1 MNHDHESLAAPAGDV
16 PGIAP
21 VGRVLASVANS
32 DLSAA
37 EALLGRVCLP
47 AAEELG
53 LLLRDK
59 AGAWRQK
66 NIATTLSR
74 SKDKLEQA
82 AVEGRRAPPRL
93 IMESLNHASWTEDGQ
108 VQEMWAGLLVSSCT
122 DGGTDDSNWIF
133 ISLLRELTPMQ
144 ARILRY
150 ACETAQKVVFP
161 DGLIGAEPLR
171 CDSAIVCKL
180 ANCDD
185 VHRIDRELDH
195 LRTLG
200 LLQSGF
206 DSFSPVTTAG
216 GGLEADL
223 QPTGLAL
230 HMYVRTQGSRRTP
243 NEFFAVPQPLG
254 EAQVEPP
261 LQ

>member
-1 MNHDHESLAAPAGDV
+1 MDHDHESRAAPADDL

-21 VGRVLASVANS
+21 VGPALASVTDS
-32 DLSAA
+32 DLRAA
-37 EALLGRVCLP
+37 EAVLGRVCLP

-53 LLLRDK
+53 LLLRDQ
-59 AGAWRQK
+59 AGAWRRK

-74 SKDKLEQA
+74 AKGQLEQA
-82 AVEGRRAPPRL
+82 AAEGHCAPPRL
-93 IMESLNHASWTEDGQ
+93 IMESLNQASWTEDSQ
-108 VQEMWAGLLVSSCT
+108 VQEMWAGLLVSSCAA
-122 DGGTDDSNWIF
+122 GGTDDSNWIF
-133 ISLLRELTPMQ
+133 ICLLRELTPMQ
-144 ARILRY
+144 ARILGY

-206 DSFSPVTTAG
+206 DSFSPVTAAG

-230 HMYVRTQGSRRTP
+230 QMYVRTQGSRHTP
-243 NEFFAVPQPLG
+243 NEFFSVPQPVS
-254 EAQVEPP
+254 EPQVEPP